1 MRTGNDGEDYRGWS
15 MSEGGG
21 FEGLLREALS
31 PVEPPEHLAVQVE
44 HTLES
49 ITEMAAGELE
59 AWELSA
65 MKDPRNWARPAAA
78 VVLGTGAGAG
88 LVLLRARRRRP
99 ESSGL
104 AGVGELAGRALRDFE
119 AQSKRLLP
127 RR

>member
-1 MRTGNDGEDYRGWS
+1 MV
-15 MSEGGG
+15 EGGG

-31 PVEPPEHLAVQVE
+31 PVEPPEHLAQQLE
-44 HTLES
+44 HALRS
-49 ITEMAAGELE
+49 ISEMAAEELD

-99 ESSGL
+99 SASGL
-104 AGVGELAGRALRDFE
+104 RGVGEAAGKTLRE
-119 AQSKRLLP
+119 VESQTKRLFSKS
-127 RR
+127 